1 MVETIPKKI
10 HQILFL
16 ICIVYTLWYTCH
28 MNEEIINR
36 TLQVFLYTGGIVAF
50 WQITK
55 HMPKVFHNLL
65 EYTTL
70 LSFAV
75 ACVMPIACLIEYILV
90 GNIHNTMAF
99 VGCVCGVSFLSVV
112 WMTLVGLSRSMQ
124 GKEQFKYVVL

>member
-1 MVETIPKKI
+1 MT
-10 HQILFL
+10 
-16 ICIVYTLWYTCH
+16 
-28 MNEEIINR
+28 EEIIQR
-36 TLQVFLYTGGIVAF
+36 MMQVFFLTAGSVSF

-55 HMPKVFHNLL
+55 HMPKVFHNML
-65 EYTTL
+65 EYIVL

-75 ACVMPIACLIEYILV
+75 ACVMPIACLIEYILI

-124 GKEQFKYVVL
+124 GKEQFKYVIL